1 MSWSKKLKSIQKG
14 IATAVAIRMYAGIE
28 NTIFTD
34 NGNNIINAI
43 LIMKRN
49 Y

>member
-34 NGNNIINAI
+34 NGNNIIINAI
-43 LIMKRN
+43 L
-49 Y
+49 